1 MRKTNSK
8 EVKGIIKNYIMEHF
22 NYYMDDNRGQF
33 SGDLERINNTDTTNY
48 AEVCNAILTVF
59 WAEKLK
65 YDNRL
70 KAGRVSRFEIFVDW
84 CSGLCS
90 ALDTDYYY
98 NVSAVDLLGEW
109 LEETESEKA
118 RFDESKAEETI
129 TKLLWRELNAHAT
142 TTGILY

>member
-8 EVKGIIKNYIMEHF
+8 EVKETIKNYIMEHF
-22 NYYMDDNRGQF
+22 NCYMDDNRGYF
-33 SGDLERINNTDTTNY
+33 SGDLEPINNASTDNY
-48 AEVCNAILTVF
+48 TEVCNNILTIF

-65 YDNRL
+65 HDINF
-70 KAGRVSRFEIFVDW
+70 KAGRANRYDLFRDW

-109 LEETESEKA
+109 LEETESERA

-129 TKLLWRELNAHAT
+129 TRLLWRELNAHAT
-142 TTGILY
+142 RTGILY

>member
-1 MRKTNSK
+1 MRKTNCK
-8 EVKGIIKNYIMEHF
+8 EVTEIIKNYIMEHF

-33 SGDLERINNTDTTNY
+33 SGDLEHLNNTDTSNY
-48 AEVCNAILTVF
+48 TEVCNAILTVF

-65 YDNRL
+65 YDNRF
-70 KAGRVSRFEIFVDW
+70 KAGRVSRYEMFEDW

-90 ALDTDYYY
+90 ALNTDYYY

-118 RFDESKAEETI
+118 KYDERKAEKTI
-129 TKLLWRELNAHAT
+129 TTLLWRELNAHAT
-142 TTGILY
+142 KTGILY

>member
-8 EVKGIIKNYIMEHF
+8 EAKAIIKNYIMEHF

-33 SGDLERINNTDTTNY
+33 SEDLERINDTNTDNY
-48 AEVCNAILTVF
+48 AEVCNSILTIF

-65 YDNRL
+65 HDNRF
-70 KAGRVSRFEIFVDW
+70 KAGRASRYDLFEDW

-109 LEETESEKA
+109 LEETESEKQ
-118 RFDESKAEETI
+118 DLTKA
-129 TKLLWRELNAHAT
+129 KQKKP
-142 TTGILY
+142 

>member
-8 EVKGIIKNYIMEHF
+8 EVKEIIKNYIMEHF

-33 SGDLERINNTDTTNY
+33 SGDLEHLNNTDTNNY
-48 AEVCNAILTVF
+48 TEVCNAILTVF

-65 YDNRL
+65 YDNRF
-70 KAGRVSRFEIFVDW
+70 KAGRVSRSEMFEDW

-90 ALDTDYYY
+90 ALNTDYYY

-118 RFDESKAEETI
+118 KYDERKAEKTI
-129 TKLLWRELNAHAT
+129 TALLWRELNAHAT
-142 TTGILY
+142 KTGILY